1 MQLPGSVRLGA
12 HRIEIVRKDLNSE
25 EAFGVFDS
33 ENLTITLDT
42 NLSGTL
48 LWETFF
54 HEIMEALNFF
64 ADANLEHKTIQVFG
78 LLLHQVMA
86 SVAE

>member
-1 MQLPGSVRLGA
+1 MQLPGSVLLGA